1 MGVVFFNR
9 PELITYND
17 VCMFLILSQ
26 KGLKNLA
33 KRGYTQP
40 LWIRLFVLFLLLLL
54 DFYIKQ

>member
-40 LWIRLFVLFLLLLL
+40 LLPKTQKI
-54 DFYIKQ
+54 YKTIKAYLP